1 MTEEERDKLRDEVIE
16 EARQVEKDLMAFHEA
31 RSALQRRINEM
42 DGTPRQETFVS
53 WAMTQVIL
61 NSFILAIVRCEGLI
75 QDHKKV
81 LDSLDVPDNVVQLSC
96 IKGDQDDPGRV

>member
-1 MTEEERDKLRDEVIE
+1 MTNEERDTLRSEVILE
-16 EARQVEKDLMAFHEA
+16 LRQVEKDLMSFSEA
-31 RSALQRRINEM
+31 RAVLQRRVHEM
-42 DGTPRQETFVS
+42 DGTPRQEIFLS

-75 QDHKKV
+75 QDHHKV

-96 IKGDQDDPGRV
+96 VKGDQDVTGGK